1 MKTIK
6 VLYIIL
12 VSALTFNANA
22 QVGIT
27 LNVDAN
33 PTPRFADWVN
43 RNELAVMT
51 VTNTNPRLEGL
62 EYKIKV
68 RLSIDNNLVA
78 ETDLS
83 KIPSRTLPFGTE
95 VFLADEVIPFSS
107 VTLYSNI
114 QNSIAT
120 TGLLPAGVYSFCVSL
135 VDVNNVTIST
145 PQEVCR
151 PLFITSYQQPE
162 LIYPH
167 SNVSL
172 DASLLPA
179 TEFVWTPMTPSP
191 PADLGVKYVV
201 VITEVLAHQSP
212 SQAFMVNYPL
222 IEQEVIGSNRML
234 WPVDIDAPS
243 DSTQFVWS
251 VKAVSLDGE
260 PFQAENGGFASFGAF
275 TVAPPAMFAKMAQG
289 PGDEPEEVN
298 LPVQAGELAE
308 NDTIYAGLNGEFLIE
323 ATDISGANGKFSGKG
338 IAFVNW
344 LNARIEVAF
353 DSIKVDTLKH
363 LIEGKIIA
371 AKHDDAPVY
380 PVDWAL
386 EAIANLPFTNQIA
399 DNIVSWVENTSGQ
412 TIPYNNLNE
421 LTNPVKMP
429 VGLVFPD
436 GNELAINEMVFLPEK
451 SEFNMIA
458 AKTVP
463 PSWGTTRLGFRGLNI
478 RFHPSSIEMPP
489 GRIELVEDISIGN
502 VNNKIVMVFKKP
514 DTNHLGCYIEWD
526 EDGFSE
532 YGIELEALFTRD
544 WLIPSP
550 DNDPGAK
557 VAASISANGPE
568 WNDLILG
575 GTLERAEIV
584 GTGGITILADSIY
597 YDFSDVL
604 NPPAITF
611 PENYTGETSE
621 LFRGFFMKALEVEM
635 PDAWQT
641 QASTKPKIGVHNMII
656 DDMGITLLAE
666 ATSVLQFPNAKVADL
681 VASIDTV
688 YVDFVASS
696 MVEAG
701 IKGRIGLPVSKK
713 DSIQNPLKYVALFNN
728 PQAPGVPVSFQLAI
742 TPTGPV
748 EAHML
753 KGKLEL
759 AQTSNIVASVD
770 KNKSTFNIKLDGKL
784 NWANIKLGPINNVN
798 LGLKFQG
805 LAMNYNSMNSNQLGF
820 NIGSWTFASEQKFL
834 ANFPITIDE
843 VKYSMLPPQS
853 GQLLRGKINFD
864 VLFNLSS
871 EIGGM
876 SRMAVEVGIQDNTG
890 GQKFFPQYLGTT
902 IDSINVHANLAA
914 VSIKGNIGFRN
925 EHPVFGNGF
934 VGSLNAEF
942 KSVGIKASAL
952 AEFGNT
958 AYQNNNQLYRYW
970 RVEAGVTLPA
980 PGVVFLP
987 GLAFRG
993 FGGGAFYNMESTLTG
1008 TTFSFTPKKSALGF
1022 RALATMATTPKE
1034 DGFNSDIGLLGQFSN
1049 SGGLTYIGFTG
1060 DFWVGANLT
1069 TSSRNKA
1076 KVSGNL
1082 SAFYNFP
1089 DRHFNFTS
1097 NVNVNAP
1104 PITTPNPANLVLDI
1118 NGKTN
1123 KWFFKFGEPQNLN
1136 TVKVFNVNLYEYLMF
1151 GNHIPTPNGFTQGF
1165 KNAYHGALGHYPGGS
1180 IGSGGVGG
1188 STLTGSGFAL
1198 GIGFMFNHNDQKHL
1212 TGNYYLAYQLGAGA
1226 ELHLSFLN
1234 YTGTCAGFNPI
1245 GINGWRASG
1254 GLGFYGTAGA
1264 QVKRIGGNLADK
1276 TWNLATLAAGAW
1288 IYGEFPNPYYASG
1301 AISGHAKIIK
1311 IIDVSFHKT
1320 FVVGNQCG
1328 NAPAGGGVPVA
1339 QGDVAADQQEK
1350 LIQYVKPSQTYNFPL
1365 TEPLA
1370 VKFGLT
1376 PEEIFDVSEQ
1386 QANGTILNR
1395 TFKMVTT
1402 KTLELQAPNGSY
1414 SFVTVNTNQNTLG
1427 EYLYT
1432 TISPLSV
1439 PMGKLAAP
1447 AAADGIN
1454 TTTAA
1459 TTAGKGG
1466 SAIQTMAQLAM
1477 ATTSGDIAMPAIN
1490 PAATNGASTTSPSK
1504 VEGNI
1509 ATGFQITY
1517 PVVPPPPSYGNLPP
1531 VPPDPTNNLLANRAY
1546 RFTVTAT
1553 LKEYKNGAW
1562 IDALRI
1568 NGTLVSQTVVKN
1580 FNTGPIPPGMVL
1592 NMVN

>member
-6 VLYIIL
+6 LLLLIL
-12 VSALTFNANA
+12 ISALTFNINA

-33 PTPRFADWVN
+33 PTPRFADWAN
-43 RNELAVMT
+43 RSELAVMT
-51 VTNTNPRLEGL
+51 VTNSNPRLEGL

-78 ETDLS
+78 ETNLS
-83 KIPSRTLPFGTE
+83 KMPTRTLSFGTE
-95 VFLADEVIPFSS
+95 VFLADEVIPF
-107 VTLYSNI
+107 
-114 QNSIAT
+114 NSITFYSDISNKIAV

-135 VDVNNVTIST
+135 VDLNNNTIST

-167 SNVSL
+167 SNVTL
-172 DASLLPA
+172 DANMLPA

-201 VITEVLAHQSP
+201 VISEVYPHQSP

-222 IEQEVIGSNRML
+222 VEQEVTGSNRML
-234 WPVDIDAPS
+234 WPVDIEAPS

-251 VKAVSLDGE
+251 VKAVSLDDQ
-260 PFQAENGGFASFGAF
+260 PFHTANGGFASFGAF
-275 TVAPPAMFAKMAQG
+275 TVTPSAMVARMAQG
-289 PGDEPEEVN
+289 PGNEPVEVI
-298 LPVQAGELAE
+298 LPVQAGELAA
-308 NDTIYAGLNGEFLIE
+308 NDTIYAGLNGEFLIA
-323 ATDISGANGKFSGKG
+323 ATGITGANGKYSGKG
-338 IAFVNW
+338 VTFVNW

-353 DSIKVDTLKH
+353 DSIKVDTTRR

-371 AKHDDAPVY
+371 VKHDDAPVY
-380 PVDWAL
+380 PVEWAL

-399 DNIVSWVENTSGQ
+399 GNIVSWVENTSGQ
-412 TIPYNNLNE
+412 TIPYNSLNE

-429 VGLVFPD
+429 VGVVFPD
-436 GNELAINEMVFLPEK
+436 GNELAINEMVFLPAK

-478 RFHPSSIEMPP
+478 RFHPSTIEMPP

-502 VNNKIVMVFKKP
+502 ANNKIVMVFKKP
-514 DTNHLGCYIEWD
+514 DNNHLGCYIQWGD
-526 EDGFSE
+526 NGFSE
-532 YGIELEALFTRD
+532 YGIELHALFTRD

-550 DNDPGAK
+550 DNTPGAK
-557 VAASISANGPE
+557 VAARISANGTE
-568 WNDLILG
+568 WDDLILE

-611 PENYTGETSE
+611 PENYAGETSG

-641 QASTKPKIGVHNMII
+641 QASTKPKVGVHNMII
-656 DDMGITLLAE
+656 DDMGVTLLAE

-688 YVDFVASS
+688 YVNLVASS

-728 PQAPGVPVSFQLAI
+728 PQTPGVPVSFQLAI

-753 KGKLEL
+753 RGKLEL
-759 AQTSNIVASVD
+759 AQTSNIVATVD
-770 KNKSTFNIKLDGKL
+770 KNKRTFNIKLDGKL
-784 NWANIKLGPINNVN
+784 NWANVKLGPINNVN
-798 LGLKFQG
+798 LGLKFKG
-805 LAMNYNSMNSNQLGF
+805 MTMSYNSMNSNQLGF

-843 VKYSMLPPQS
+843 VKYSMLPPQP

-871 EIGGM
+871 DIGGM
-876 SRMAVEVGIQDNTG
+876 SRMAVEVGIQNNTG

-902 IDSINVHANLAA
+902 IDSINVYANLAA

-942 KSVGIKASAL
+942 KSLGIKSKAL

-980 PGVVFLP
+980 PGVAFLP

-1034 DGFNSDIGLLGQFSN
+1034 DGFNSDVGLLGQFSG
-1049 SGGLTYIGFTG
+1049 SGGLTYIAFTG

-1069 TSSRNKA
+1069 TASRSKA
-1076 KVSGNL
+1076 KVSGTL
-1082 SAFYNFP
+1082 AAFYNFP
-1089 DRHFNFTS
+1089 DRHFNFSS

-1104 PITTPNPANLVLDI
+1104 PITTPSPANLVLDI

-1151 GNHIPTPNGFTQGF
+1151 GNHIPTPSGFTQGF
-1165 KNAYHGALGHYPGGS
+1165 RNAYHGALGHYPSGS

-1198 GIGFMFNHNDQKHL
+1198 GIGFMFNHSAQNHL

-1226 ELHLSFLN
+1226 ELHLAFLN
-1234 YTGTCAGFNPI
+1234 YTGNCAGFNPI

-1264 QVKRIGGNLADK
+1264 QVKRIGGTLPDK

-1301 AISGHAKIIK
+1301 AISGHAKIVK
-1311 IIDVSFHKT
+1311 VIDVSFHKT
-1320 FVVGNQCG
+1320 FAVGNQCA
-1328 NAPAGGGVPVA
+1328 NAPAGGGAPVIP
-1339 QGDVAADQQEK
+1339 GDVAADQQEK
-1350 LIQYVKPSQTYNFPL
+1350 LIQYVKPAQTYNFPV

-1376 PEEIFDVSEQ
+1376 PNEVFDVSEQ
-1386 QANGTILNR
+1386 QADGTILNR

-1402 KTLELQAPNGSY
+1402 RTLELQAPNGSY
-1414 SFVTVNTNQNTLG
+1414 TPVTVNTSQNTLG

-1432 TISPLSV
+1432 TLSPLAV
-1439 PMGKLAAP
+1439 PMGKIAAP
-1447 AAADGIN
+1447 SASQGIN
-1454 TTTAA
+1454 TTTVATSAA
-1459 TTAGKGG
+1459 KGTNT
-1466 SAIQTMAQLAM
+1466 IQAMAKLAM
-1477 ATTSGDIAMPAIN
+1477 TAAPAESVMPAANIT
-1490 PAATNGASTTSPSK
+1490 AANGASTTSPSK
-1504 VEGNI
+1504 TAANI
-1509 ATGFQITY
+1509 NSGFQITY

-1531 VPPDPTNNLLANRAY
+1531 VPPDPTNNLLVNRAY

-1553 LKEYKNGAW
+1553 LKEFKNGVW
-1562 IDALRI
+1562 TDALRK
-1568 NGTLVSQTVVKN
+1568 NGTVVSQTVIKN
-1580 FNTGPIPPGMVL
+1580 FNTGPVPPEMVL